1 MHVATTTRRHGDR
14 EYTTTLVRQSY
25 REGGKVRHRTLAN
38 LSHLPEATIELVRAS
53 LAGTA
58 FVPAGE
64 ALVTTRSLPHGDVA
78 AVWGLAE
85 KLGLKDLLGPPCR
98 ERDVALALICSQVVE
113 PASKAAY
120 TTWWED
126 RTVGVDLAI
135 AGVHSDEAYEA
146 MDWLFSRKE
155 AIEKAL
161 VTRYLGDGSLV
172 CYDLSSS
179 WVEGQHNELAAFG
192 HSRDG
197 KRSKRQIE
205 YGVVATTEGL
215 PCAIEVFAGNTS
227 DPKSFETIVDVIAER
242 FALQRV
248 CFVGDRGMITSARV
262 EALRA
267 HGGIDWVTAL
277 RATEIKK
284 LVASGVVQP
293 TLFDEVNL
301 VEISH
306 PDYDGERL
314 VACRNPFLAQERAR
328 KRAELLDVTEAD
340 LAKVKAQV
348 DAGRLRDPGKIGL
361 RAGRVVNRH
370 KMAKH
375 FTLEIAEG
383 CFSFSRNAEAIAAE
397 AELDGIYVIR
407 TSLGEE
413 KMPAD
418 EVVKTYKSLANV
430 ERNCFRHMKTVDV
443 EIRPIRHRLA
453 DRVRTHAFLCM
464 LGAHLTWHLRR
475 AWAPLTFSDE
485 APPERA
491 DPVAPAR
498 RSQGA
503 SAKAARRAQPDGTVL
518 RPFQG
523 LLDHLAT
530 LTRNTNKVAG
540 TEVTFE
546 QLTEPTPTQQKAF
559 ELLGIP
565 IPLRIM

>member
-1 MHVATTTRRHGDR
+1 MHVTTTRRRHGDR
-14 EYTTTLVRQSY
+14 EYTTTLLRQSY

-38 LSHLPEATIELVRAS
+38 LSHLPEATVELVRAS
-53 LAGTA
+53 LAGTT
-58 FVPAGE
+58 FVPANE
-64 ALVTTRSLPHGDVA
+64 ALVTLRSLPHGDVA

-120 TTWWED
+120 ATWWDD
-126 RTVGVDLAI
+126 RTLGVDLAI
-135 AGVHSDEAYEA
+135 AGAHSDEAYAA

-155 AIEKAL
+155 AIEQAL
-161 VTRYLGDGSLV
+161 VARHLGDGSLV

-179 WVEGQHNELAAFG
+179 WVEGRHNELAAFG
-192 HSRDG
+192 HSRDQ

-227 DPKSFETIVDVIAER
+227 DPKSFETIVGVVGER
-242 FALQRV
+242 FALQRI

-277 RATEIKK
+277 RSTEIKK
-284 LVASGVVQP
+284 LVAAGAVQP

-306 PDYDGERL
+306 PGYQGERL
-314 VACRNPFLAQERAR
+314 VACRNPFLAAERAR
-328 KRAELLDVTEAD
+328 KRAELLDATEAN
-340 LAKVKAQV
+340 LAKVQAAV
-348 DAGRLRDPGKIGL
+348 EAGRLRDAGKIGL

-375 FTLEIAEG
+375 FTLEIEEG
-383 CFSFSRNAEAIAAE
+383 RFSFSRKQDAIAAE

-407 TSLGEE
+407 TSLSED
-413 KMPAD
+413 KMAAP
-418 EVVKTYKSLANV
+418 EVVKTYKSLSNL
-430 ERNCFRHMKTVDV
+430 ERNCFQHMKTVDV

-453 DRVRTHAFLCM
+453 DRVRTHAFICM

-475 AWAPLTFSDE
+475 AWAELTFTDE

-491 DPVAPAR
+491 DPVAPAK
-498 RSQGA
+498 RSPAA
-503 SAKAARRAQPDGTVL
+503 SAKAARRAQPDGTAL

-540 TEVTFE
+540 TEVTFDE
-546 QLTEPTPTQQKAF
+546 LTEATPTQRKAF

-565 IPLRIM
+565 IPLRIT

>member
-248 CFVGDRGMITSARV
+248 CLVGDRGMITSARV

>member
-1 MHVATTTRRHGDR
+1 MHVATTRRRHGER
-14 EYTTTLVRQSY
+14 EYTTTLLRQSY

-38 LSHLPEATIELVRAS
+38 LSHLPEETIELVKAS
-53 LAGTA
+53 LAGTS
-58 FVPAGE
+58 FVAQDS
-64 ALVTTRSLPHGDVA
+64 ALVTVRSRPHGDVA
-78 AVWGLAE
+78 AVWGLAD
-85 KLGLKDLLGPPCR
+85 KLGFKELLGPACR

-120 TTWWED
+120 ATWWDD
-126 RTVGVDLAI
+126 RTLGVDLCV
-135 AGVHSDEAYEA
+135 AGIHTDEAYEA
-146 MDWLFSRKE
+146 MDWLCSRQE
-155 AIEKAL
+155 AIEEAL
-161 VTRYLGDGSLV
+161 VARHLPDGSLV

-179 WVEGQHNELAAFG
+179 WVEGRHNELAAFG

-197 KRSKRQIE
+197 RRGKRQIE

-215 PCAIEVFAGNTS
+215 ACAIEVFAGNTS
-227 DPKSFETIVDVIAER
+227 DPKSFEAMVETMRSRVGLE
-242 FALQRV
+242 RV

-262 EALRA
+262 EVLRA
-267 HGGIDWVTAL
+267 QGGVDWVTAL
-277 RATEIKK
+277 RANEIKA
-284 LVASGVVQP
+284 LVADGAIQP

-301 VEISH
+301 AEISH
-306 PDYDGERL
+306 PNYEGERL
-314 VACRNPFLAQERAR
+314 VACRNPFLAAERAR
-328 KRAELLDVTEAD
+328 KRNELLAATEAN
-340 LAKVKAQV
+340 LEKVRTQV
-348 DAGRLRDPGKIGL
+348 GTGRLRDPGKIGL

-383 CFSFSRNAEAIAAE
+383 QFSFSRKEDAITKE

-413 KMPAD
+413 RMPAA
-418 EVVKTYKSLANV
+418 EVVKTDKSLANL
-430 ERNCFRHMKTVDV
+430 ERNCFQHMKTVDV

-453 DRVRTHAFLCM
+453 DRVRTHAFICM

-475 AWAPLTFSDE
+475 AWAPLTFTDE
-485 APPERA
+485 ASPERA
-491 DPVAPAR
+491 DPVAPAT
-498 RSQGA
+498 RSAAA
-503 SAKAARRAQPDGTVL
+503 SAKVARRAQPDGTVL

-540 TEVTFE
+540 TEVTFD
-546 QLTEPTPTQQKAF
+546 QLTEPTPTQRKAF

-565 IPLRIM
+565 IPLRIV